1 MQSTQR
7 KPGFYFSVA
16 ATLFAL
22 CVVMLGAFTRLAD
35 AGLGCPD
42 WPVCYGHILWPSDAE
57 EVAIANARFPDTPV
71 EHDKTWPEQVHRL
84 LAASL
89 GLFCI
94 TLLGA
99 ALRQRFAKN
108 NHNYPLKLPIALLVI
123 VIVQGLFGMWTVTL
137 KLWPQ
142 VVTAHLLGG
151 FTTFSLLAL
160 LCFRLANSPWRLGAA
175 ALQAAQKLRPL
186 AIFALFVLAVQI
198 ALGGWTTSNYAALA
212 CPDFPQCQTQWWP
225 TMDFGR
231 GFDFGQD
238 IGPNYLGG
246 IMDSAARTAIHVSHR
261 LGAVCVSV
269 VLIILLVQLWRVG
282 SPAPRRYAAA
292 LLGLLLLQIGLGIS
306 NVVFALPLYVAVA
319 HNAVGALLAAALLG
333 LCYKLF
339 SAEPDSQTKLS
350 GS

>member
-1 MQSTQR
+1 MSSVQR
-7 KPGFYFSVA
+7 KPGFYFAAA
-16 ATLFAL
+16 ATAFAL
-22 CVVMLGAFTRLAD
+22 CVVMLGAFTRLVD

-42 WPVCYGHILWPSDAE
+42 WPVCYGHILWPSDAG
-57 EVAIANARFPDTPV
+57 EVAAANARFPDTPV

-94 TLLGA
+94 ALLA
-99 ALRQRFAKN
+99 IALRQRHALH
-108 NHNYPLKLPIALLVI
+108 NHSYPLKLPLALLFI

-160 LCFRLANSPWRLGAA
+160 LSLRLANRPWRLDTQT
-175 ALQAAQKLRPL
+175 LQAARKLRPL
-186 AIFALFVLAVQI
+186 AVAAMLVLALQI
-198 ALGGWTTSNYAALA
+198 GLGGWTTSNYAALA
-212 CPDFPQCQTQWWP
+212 CPDFPQCQTVWWP
-225 TMDFGR
+225 QMDFSR
-231 GFDFGQD
+231 GFDFSQH

-246 IMDSAARTAIHVSHR
+246 VMHSAARTAIHVSHR
-261 LGAVCVSV
+261 LGALVVTV
-269 VLIILLVQLWRVG
+269 VLLLLLARLWRLG
-282 SPAPRRYAAA
+282 SAPPRRYATV
-292 LLGLLLLQIGLGIS
+292 LSGLLLLQLTLGIS

-333 LCYKLF
+333 LCYRLF
-339 SAEPDSQTKLS
+339 SAQAIT
-350 GS
+350 GN

>member
-1 MQSTQR
+1 MEQRYR
-7 KPGFYFSVA
+7 KPGFYLATA
-16 ATLFAL
+16 ATIFAM
-22 CVVMLGAFTRLAD
+22 CVVMLGAFTRLVD

-57 EVAIANARFPDTPV
+57 EVAIANAKFPDTPV

-84 LAASL
+84 LASSL

-94 TLLGA
+94 ALLVV
-99 ALRQRFAKN
+99 ALRQRFAHRN
-108 NHNYPLKLPIALLVI
+108 RDYPFGLPLALLVI

-160 LCFRLANSPWRLGAA
+160 LSLRLANSRWQLDAPTLQSVQ
-175 ALQAAQKLRPL
+175 ALKPL
-186 AIFALFVLAVQI
+186 ALCALVVVALQI

-212 CPDFPQCQTQWWP
+212 CPDFPRCQTSWWP
-225 TMDFGR
+225 HMDFAQ
-231 GFDFGQD
+231 GFDFAQH

-246 IMDSAARTAIHVSHR
+246 VMDSAARTAIHFSHR
-261 LGAVCVSV
+261 IGALV
-269 VLIILLVQLWRVG
+269 VTAVLLWLVTRLWHIDAAGPGRFAKLLLVLL
-282 SPAPRRYAAA
+282 A
-292 LLGLLLLQIGLGIS
+292 LQVSLGIS

-333 LCYKLF
+333 LYYRLF
-339 SAEPDSQTKLS
+339 SAGTESHRGPAS
-350 GS
+350 